1 MATYNYYKLQQGGI
15 PSIKPGSNFFWI
27 RLDYTLQPREIN
39 DDARIC
45 EIKNH
50 WVLKSGFTRTDGTA
64 GVATA
69 NIDIGTS
76 AGGNQLDDA
85 VDIDGADTMTRMDTL
100 DDDGPIAITADG
112 HIFVRML
119 TAAAYDGYT
128 DIFIE
133 VVVPN
138 TDVEAGDSLAE

>member
-1 MATYNYYKLQQGGI
+1 MAVYNYYKKQQGSI
-15 PSIKPGSNFFWI
+15 PSFKPGSNFCWI
-27 RLDYTLQPREIN
+27 RLDYALQPMEIN
-39 DDARIC
+39 DDAKIM

-50 WVLKSGFTRTDGTA
+50 WVLKSGFTRADGTA

-69 NIDIGTS
+69 NIDIGTA

-133 VVVPN
+133 IVIPHTN
-138 TDVEAGDSLAE
+138 VEDADSLGS